1 MILETRSKDP
11 PPTIGPPPHH
21 ARFHGL
27 GDGRAGGRVL
37 SHHLCYRPHPTTPNA
52 PAPSNRL
59 LAMLIH
65 PSAALRG
72 CQKSPWWIFA
82 FYLPAW
88 NQIQGKAGGLLFEA
102 GGNHKR
108 SAPIFSTDVDA
119 VIRIRSEG
127 KSELVPSGQDPGD
140 RRSIIDGE
148 LPSDQ
153 RSPRSGSK
161 EHAAVNAAVAPP

>member
-1 MILETRSKDP
+1 MSPE
-11 PPTIGPPPHH
+11 
-21 ARFHGL
+21 
-27 GDGRAGGRVL
+27 
-37 SHHLCYRPHPTTPNA
+37 HHLTLCAPRGEGYQGQSPWLVRGTEGSNPSCSSGESANFRSLARSIRLHDSGNSVERPAANNRAAAAPRSFSRIRRWPSRRPGSLPSPLLSTAPATPNA

-108 SAPIFSTDVDA
+108 MVA
-119 VIRIRSEG
+119 E
-127 KSELVPSGQDPGD
+127 
-140 RRSIIDGE
+140 RRYT
-148 LPSDQ
+148 
-153 RSPRSGSK
+153 
-161 EHAAVNAAVAPP
+161 